1 MITAMIKLIGTLFLL
16 LVMITPTKS
25 AGLINGTTS
34 CLASGA
40 VVVTALSTPVSWA
53 VIQAPSANTG
63 VIYVGGSS
71 TVSSTTTVGIAAFG
85 SLTLQAKGNNAAN
98 YDLGKN
104 VWFACSQSGD
114 KIVYVGAQ

>member
-1 MITAMIKLIGTLFLL
+1 MTIKLIVTLSLFMLL
-16 LVMITPTKS
+16 AIPTKS
-25 AGLINGTTS
+25 AGLINGSTS
-34 CLASGA
+34 CPASGA
-40 VVVTALSTPVSWA
+40 IVVTTLSTPVSWA

-63 VIYVGGSS
+63 VIYIGGVS